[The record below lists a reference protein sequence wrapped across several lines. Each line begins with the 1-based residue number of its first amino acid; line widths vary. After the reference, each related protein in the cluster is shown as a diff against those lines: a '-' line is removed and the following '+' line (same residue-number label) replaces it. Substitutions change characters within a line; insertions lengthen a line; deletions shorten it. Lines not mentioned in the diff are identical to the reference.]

1 MSEIADTGGLLQRPL
16 QGQLAVV
23 TGASRGIGLAVAER
37 LAHDGARVLATAT
50 GEKGLASI
58 AAWASASGLG
68 GEVTPL
74 QLDVTSP
81 ASLQAFVAEVEAIG
95 TPDILVNNAG
105 ITRDGLM
112 MRMSDDDW
120 LAVLDT
126 NLTAVF
132 RLTRA
137 FVRPMM
143 KRRSGRIVNISS
155 VVGQTG
161 NAGQTN
167 YVASKAGLIGFT
179 RALALELGSRGITV
193 NAVAPGFITT
203 DMTAELNET
212 VQEALL
218 ARIALGRFGA
228 PEDVAAAVAFLA
240 SPGAS
245 YITGHTLSVNGG
257 MAMN

>member
-1 MSEIADTGGLLQRPL
+1 MSSNDTPTAGP
-16 QGQLAVV
+16 VV
-23 TGASRGIGLAVAER
+23 TGASRGIGRAIAAR
-37 LAHDGARVLATAT
+37 LAADGAQVLATAT
-50 GEKGLASI
+50 GDKGLATI
-58 AAWASASGLG
+58 GDWADACGAEGRVRALQL
-68 GEVTPL
+68 EVTQPE
-74 QLDVTSP
+74 
-81 ASLQAFVAEVEAIG
+81 SLQAFIAAVEAIG

-105 ITRDGLM
+105 VTRDGLV
-112 MRMSDDDW
+112 MRMSDEDW
-120 LAVLDT
+120 QAVIDT

-137 FVRPMM
+137 FVRGMM
-143 KRRSGRIVNISS
+143 KRRSGRIINITS

-203 DMTAELNET
+203 DMTAELDESM
-212 VQEALL
+212 QEALL

-228 PEDVAAAVAFLA
+228 PDDIAAAVAFLA
-240 SPGAS
+240 SPGAA

-257 MAMN
+257 MAMT